1 VDAWAEYRDTL
12 AREVLPRIR
21 HEAAQMA
28 NPPRI
33 SILVATYNPPH
44 DMFHQM
50 LESVRAQVY
59 PHWELCVA
67 DDGSTQP
74 HVRRLLD
81 EYAAADP
88 RIRVRYGEANRGV
101 AHASNRALEMA
112 QGSHVVLMDHDDLI
126 EEHALFRVAQ
136 AIVEE
141 DPDFF
146 YSDEALVTHDRD
158 EVRRYAFRPAFSLEY
173 LRSHPYIVHLVGFR
187 AELART
193 VGGFNEDLRI
203 SQDYDLVLRLVER
216 ARTITHLPE
225 ILYRW
230 RIHGASAGIARQEQ
244 VMEVSRGVLQ
254 RHLQRCGVVGEAR
267 DGPSFNLFDIRYP
280 LQPGLRVAIVIPTRN
295 RGDLLKQC
303 VDSIRRTVREV
314 AYDIVVV
321 DHESDEP
328 ATRQYLESIAAEV
341 RILRHEGP
349 FNFSRINNQ
358 AVARLAGAYTHYLF
372 CNNDIEAHEEG
383 WLERMVE
390 LGQHPD
396 VGAVGALLFYGD
408 RNTIQHAGVCVGL
421 FGAAEHY
428 GKTVRFPDEQVE
440 PGFNELLRVNHE
452 VAAVTAA
459 CMLMRRDCFEEIG
472 GFDEQIAVGFGD
484 VDLCLKAGQHGFRIL
499 FCPHAR
505 LIHHESATRG
515 TSTVDPHPADSAYY
529 RLKWKKV
536 LDDGDPFYSPS
547 LSYKSTRWALRR
559 PLPCSYDIRR
569 RVTRRDAATG
579 RLRWMP

>member
-1 VDAWAEYRDTL
+1 V
-12 AREVLPRIR
+12 R
-21 HEAAQMA
+21 HAA
-28 NPPRI
+28 
-33 SILVATYNPPH
+33 IL
-44 DMFHQM
+44 
-50 LESVRAQVY
+50 LR
-59 PHWELCVA
+59 
-67 DDGSTQP
+67 
-74 HVRRLLD
+74 
-81 EYAAADP
+81 
-88 RIRVRYGEANRGV
+88 V

-112 QGSHVVLMDHDDLI
+112 QGSHVVLMDHDDLL
-126 EEHALFRVAQ
+126 EEQALFRVAQ
-136 AIVEE
+136 AISAE

-158 EVRRYAFRPAFSLEY
+158 EVRRYAFRPGFSLEY

-187 AELART
+187 TELARA
-193 VGGFNEDLRI
+193 VGGFNEELRI
-203 SQDYDLVLRLVER
+203 SQDYDLVLRLVEQ
-216 ARTITHLPE
+216 ARTVTHLPE

-244 VMEVSRGVLQ
+244 VMAVSKGVLQ
-254 RHLQRCGVVGEAR
+254 RHLERCGVVGEAR
-267 DGPSFNLFDIRYP
+267 DGPSFNLFDVRYP

-303 VDSIRRTVREV
+303 VESIRRTVRDV

-328 ATRQYLESIAAEV
+328 ATRQYLESIAAQV

-358 AVARLAGAYTHYLF
+358 AVARIAGPYTHYLF

-383 WLERMVE
+383 WLERMLE
-390 LGQHPD
+390 LGQQPD
-396 VGAVGALLFYGD
+396 VGAVGAMLFYGD
-408 RNTIQHAGVCVGL
+408 RKTIQHAGVCVGL

-428 GKTVRFPDEQVE
+428 AKTVRFPDEQVE
-440 PGFNELLRVNHE
+440 PGFNELLRINHE

-484 VDLCLKAGQHGFRIL
+484 VDLCLKAGQHGFRVL
-499 FCPHAR
+499 FCAHAR

-547 LSYKSTRWALRR
+547 LSHKSTRWAPRR
-559 PLPCSYDIRR
+559 PLPCSHEIRR
-569 RVTRRDAATG
+569 RVTRREAATG
-579 RLRWMP
+579 RLRWMS